1 MSLEQRLEALENL
14 VASGRVPATSRTLI
28 NLDRF
33 NEAIA
38 DIRSELPEEMSESQA
53 IIRQKESV
61 IKQAEIEARRI
72 RAYADEEA
80 TTIRVT
86 AEEKAAFTVET
97 SAEKAAK
104 MIQQTEITAEAER
117 KATEIVAEA
126 ERQAENIISESE
138 ASANN
143 KIETSESRISVMMND
158 AEADANN
165 RRDGADAYASEVLFA
180 LEEHVSGVLG
190 KVRAGLDL
198 LEAHSP
204 SDTTAGR

>member
-104 MIQQTEITAEAER
+104 MIQQTEVT
-117 KATEIVAEA
+117 AEA
-126 ERQAENIISESE
+126 ERQAENIISEAE
-138 ASANN
+138 ASASN
-143 KIETSESRISVMMND
+143 KIEASESRISVMMND
-158 AEADANN
+158 AEADAIH